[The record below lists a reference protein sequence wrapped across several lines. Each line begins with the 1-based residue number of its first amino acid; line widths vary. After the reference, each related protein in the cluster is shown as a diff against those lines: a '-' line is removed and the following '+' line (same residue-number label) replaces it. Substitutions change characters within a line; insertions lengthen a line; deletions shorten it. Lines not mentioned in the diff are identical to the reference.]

1 MEENI
6 LEKQRPKNLEAER
19 ALIAS
24 LLINNKAYEKISEI
38 LKPTDFAEQAHGK
51 IYEACVKIIERG
63 HLADPITLKNY
74 LEQDGELS
82 EAGGAEYLMDLAT
95 NTKTIINVADYA
107 RLIKDRAIRRELI
120 DIGEN
125 IVNQAHADD
134 LETTAFDQIELAE
147 QKLFDLATIG
157 QSSTGFIS
165 FANSL
170 NTAIQNT
177 EYAFKS
183 EGHVSGLSTGFRDMD
198 KMMGG
203 LHPSDL
209 IIIAGRPGMG
219 KTAFGLELAFNAAS
233 EVYSKRANKELSGP
247 VAFFSLEMS
256 ADQLAA
262 RVLSNQSE
270 ISYHKM
276 RTGNI
281 SDEEFEII
289 AERSR
294 MLDKYPLFIDDTP
307 GISVPAIRTRARR
320 LKRIHGN
327 LAMVVV
333 DYIQLLSAPG
343 GGRQE
348 NRVQEISQMTRGL
361 KIMAKELEVPV
372 IALSQLSRQVEQRE
386 NKKPQLADLRESG
399 SIEQDADI
407 VMFLYRE
414 FYYHLMNEPSDP
426 NSEKYLAWQ
435 EKAQR
440 IRNRAEIMIEKQ
452 RHGPTGII
460 PLFFNP
466 QVFKFGDYYEDN
478 SPPSA

>member
-1 MEENI
+1 
-6 LEKQRPKNLEAER
+6 
-19 ALIAS
+19 
-24 LLINNKAYEKISEI
+24 
-38 LKPTDFAEQAHGK
+38 
-51 IYEACVKIIERG
+51 
-63 HLADPITLKNY
+63 
-74 LEQDGELS
+74 
-82 EAGGAEYLMDLAT
+82 
-95 NTKTIINVADYA
+95 
-107 RLIKDRAIRRELI
+107 
-120 DIGEN
+120 
-125 IVNQAHADD
+125 
-134 LETTAFDQIELAE
+134 
-147 QKLFDLATIG
+147 
-157 QSSTGFIS
+157 
-165 FANSL
+165 
-170 NTAIQNT
+170 
-177 EYAFKS
+177 
-183 EGHVSGLSTGFRDMD
+183 
-198 KMMGG
+198 
-203 LHPSDL
+203 
-209 IIIAGRPGMG
+209 
-219 KTAFGLELAFNAAS
+219 
-233 EVYSKRANKELSGP
+233 
-247 VAFFSLEMS
+247 MS

-361 KIMAKELEVPV
+361 KIMAKEFEVPV